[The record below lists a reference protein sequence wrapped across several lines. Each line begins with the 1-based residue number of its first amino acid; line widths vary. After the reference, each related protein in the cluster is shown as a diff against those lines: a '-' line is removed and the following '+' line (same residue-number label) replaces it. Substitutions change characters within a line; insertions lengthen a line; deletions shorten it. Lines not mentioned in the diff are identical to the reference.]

1 MSMER
6 LQLLFAITI
15 AALCLNDGFV
25 VHGSRQLSLFDCQFE
40 GRVMDKQIAV
50 GNSETRSTGQLARL
64 RNRSEEKL
72 SLVENS

>member
-15 AALCLNDGFV
+15 AALCLSDGFV